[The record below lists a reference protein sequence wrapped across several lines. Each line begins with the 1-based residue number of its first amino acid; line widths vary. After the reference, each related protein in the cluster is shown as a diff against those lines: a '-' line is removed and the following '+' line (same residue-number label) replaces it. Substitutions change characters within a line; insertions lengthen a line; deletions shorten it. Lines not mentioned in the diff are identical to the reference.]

1 MTGAVGV
8 EETNAQKAPGV
19 SYALARLH
27 QRVLAGISERVG
39 PHGLTTLQFTT
50 LSVLSRHGTPL
61 STSQLARRAFM
72 TPQSMSEVIHAL
84 ERKGL
89 IKRNPDPNHRRTLP
103 ATLTAKGRRVLADCE
118 EVVAAFEDSMLEGFS
133 EEDRV
138 AFLGMVKAA
147 VRNLG
152 GGFPS
157 EETPPSV
164 RGT

>member
-1 MTGAVGV
+1 MSGAVRVDGTAAST
-8 EETNAQKAPGV
+8 EPGV
-19 SYALARLH
+19 SYAVARLH
-27 QRVLAGISERVG
+27 QRVFAGITERVA

-50 LSVLSRHGTPL
+50 LSVLSRHGAPL

-89 IKRNPDPNHRRTLP
+89 IKRDPHPNHRRTLP
-103 ATLTAKGRRVLADCE
+103 ATLTAKGRRVLAACE
-118 EVVAAFEDSMLEGFS
+118 ESVSEFEQSMLDGFS
-133 EEDRV
+133 EKDRA
-138 AFLGMVKAA
+138 AFLDMVKAA

-157 EETPPSV
+157 D
-164 RGT
+164 

>member
-8 EETNAQKAPGV
+8 EETTARTEPGV
-19 SYALARLH
+19 SYAVARLH
-27 QRVLAGISERVG
+27 QRLFAGITERVA
-39 PHGLTTLQFTT
+39 PYGLTTLQFTT
-50 LSVLSRHGTPL
+50 LSVLGRHDTPL

-89 IKRNPDPNHRRTLP
+89 IKRAPDPNHRRTLP
-103 ATLTAKGRRVLADCE
+103 ATLTGKGRRLLSACE
-118 EVVAAFEDSMLEGFS
+118 KAVAEFEDSMLDGFTDK
-133 EEDRV
+133 DR
-138 AFLGMVKAA
+138 AALLDMVKAA

-157 EETPPSV
+157 D
-164 RGT
+164 